1 MVDKEQKHYTKDS
14 MRRDAFFSK
23 EKKNTLSKLSTPNNF
38 SLENSNSLNYPHI
51 EIGDH

>member
-1 MVDKEQKHYTKDS
+1 MVDKEQKHSRKDS

-23 EKKNTLSKLSTPNNF
+23 KKKITLSKLSTPNNF
-38 SLENSNSLNYPHI
+38 SLENSNSFNHPHI